1 VKMWRLSWKI
11 LRERYSHCF
20 SATALFHLKIS
31 VQLWFHA
38 KSQTKCSTENRA
50 GGISGVVECLPSK
63 HEAQSLNP
71 SISQTNKQKTIE
83 IWTKL
88 LTNMRN
94 KYEYCR
100 VLITPTGF
108 RVQLSVSGFYLLLHI
123 SFVTLNKVLY
133 LFEFS
138 HFKVDIN
145 ETI

>member
-1 VKMWRLSWKI
+1 
-11 LRERYSHCF
+11 
-20 SATALFHLKIS
+20 
-31 VQLWFHA
+31 
-38 KSQTKCSTENRA
+38 
-50 GGISGVVECLPSK
+50 
-63 HEAQSLNP
+63 
-71 SISQTNKQKTIE
+71 
-83 IWTKL
+83 
-88 LTNMRN
+88 MRN